1 MIQHSDTVSE
11 SVRTHGEGLLR
22 FPGSALTH
30 HQLWLPSGLAPNFDE
45 PALFDRLI
53 RSHAYRNQTL
63 SHSYKGTHG
72 PFAID
77 KIRPDHYES
86 VSAEAVR
93 QALHTRLIPDSA
105 EGLTRYRDPWP
116 GVEALH
122 RRLLALLA
130 YTDAKRL
137 QWYRLAIDLDDGQY
151 WSDEHRKA
159 PILDRFEEWVGVDP
173 EAAMVHMLQ
182 VIRD

>member
-1 MIQHSDTVSE
+1 MTQHSDTVFE

-30 HQLWLPSGLAPNFDE
+30 HQLWLPGGLAPDFNKS
-45 PALFDRLI
+45 ALFDRLI

-72 PFAID
+72 PFAVA
-77 KIRPDHYES
+77 RVSPDHYEP

-105 EGLTRYRDPWP
+105 EDLTRYRDPWP

-122 RRLLALLA
+122 RRLSALLS
-130 YTDAKRL
+130 YIDAEHL
-137 QWYRLAIDLDDGQY
+137 QWYRLAIDLDDKQH

-159 PILDRFEEWVGVDP
+159 PILEHFEEWVGVDP